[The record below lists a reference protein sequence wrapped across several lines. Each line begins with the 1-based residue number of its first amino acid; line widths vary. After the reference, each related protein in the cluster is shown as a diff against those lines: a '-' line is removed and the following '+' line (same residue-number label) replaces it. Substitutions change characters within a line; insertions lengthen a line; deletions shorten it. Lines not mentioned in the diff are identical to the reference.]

1 MTREEAEALAKSQPR
16 YQVLVQV
23 WKDIQRDGWKGIDI
37 LYNDG
42 NRTGIG
48 NPEAVA
54 QVKALLIGLLS
65 KQIEAARTEHEH
77 AVR

>member
-16 YQVLVQV
+16 YQALVQV
-23 WKDIQRDGWKGIDI
+23 WNDVQRDDWKGIDI

-48 NPEAVA
+48 NPEAIA
-54 QVKALLIGLLS
+54 QVKELLIVLLS
-65 KQIEAARTEHEH
+65 KQIEAARAEQGY
-77 AVR
+77 AVC